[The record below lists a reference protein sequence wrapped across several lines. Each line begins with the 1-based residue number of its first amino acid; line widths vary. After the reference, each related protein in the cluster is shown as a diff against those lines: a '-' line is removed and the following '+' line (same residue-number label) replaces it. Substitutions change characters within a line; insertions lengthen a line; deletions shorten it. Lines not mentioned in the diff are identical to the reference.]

1 MQRNSVFYILGF
13 CALVC
18 LLCSV
23 VVSSAAV
30 GLKPKQDANKV
41 LDRQKKVL
49 AVAGLMKEGE
59 EIHITY
65 KEPNARRD
73 IMAMVKRRDYN
84 LVNEEEKVII
94 LAK

>member
-18 LLCSV
+18 LVCSV

-49 AVAGLMKEGE
+49 AVAGLSA
-59 EIHITY
+59 H
-65 KEPNARRD
+65 
-73 IMAMVKRRDYN
+73 
-84 LVNEEEKVII
+84 LVGHALCVCFYA
-94 LAK
+94 LPP